1 MAIFKEN
8 LTSKILQEN
17 SLMVLNSF
25 NVEKKVLEIGCGN
38 GNITKHLLKN
48 QKQVKEDL
56 LLNLNQ
62 SLDRLK
68 D

>member
-25 NVEKKVLEIGCGN
+25 NVEKQSFRNWLWKWQHHETPFKKSK
-38 GNITKHLLKN
+38 TK
-48 QKQVKEDL
+48 
-56 LLNLNQ
+56 
-62 SLDRLK
+62 
-68 D
+68 